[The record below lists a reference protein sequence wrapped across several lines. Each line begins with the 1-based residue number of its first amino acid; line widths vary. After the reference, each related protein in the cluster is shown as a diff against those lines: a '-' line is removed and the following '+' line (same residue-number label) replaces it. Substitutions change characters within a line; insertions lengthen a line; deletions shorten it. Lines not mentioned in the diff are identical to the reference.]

1 MNDLNF
7 GSLSALN
14 EASQESSK
22 LELLL
27 SLIIEDSEQ
36 PRTFFDE
43 DSLNELAESIKER
56 GVKSPISVRPHPTE
70 PGKYII
76 NHGARRYRAS
86 LIAGKTTIP
95 AFIDTNYDLYDQ
107 AVENIQRDNLK
118 PREIAMLIERAIKKG
133 LSKSDI
139 AKKLGKSNSYVSQY
153 AGLNNLAEP
162 IAALLNQGLCEDIT
176 LLANLNTQYKK
187 TPEDV
192 EEWISQQDEFSRTS
206 FNNFKENLGKREII
220 SDEKLEDG
228 KKEKEKK
235 EKIDDPDKL
244 KKSFLKVSYSG
255 QIGRLIMNKRPSSP
269 GRSYIKLDDSGE
281 EVDVNLSDLSI
292 LELIEA

>member
-1 MNDLNF
+1 MNDFNF
-7 GSLSALN
+7 GSLSSLN
-14 EASQESSK
+14 ETSPESSK
-22 LELLL
+22 LELSL
-27 SLIIEDSEQ
+27 SSIVEDHEQ
-36 PRTFFDE
+36 PRTFFNE

-107 AVENIQRDNLK
+107 AAENIQRDNLTA
-118 PREIAMLIERAIKKG
+118 REIAMLIERALKKG

-162 IAALLNQGLCEDIT
+162 VAALLNQGTCEDVT

-187 TPEDV
+187 TPEAV

-206 FNNFKENLGKREII
+206 FNEFKENIGKREII
-220 SDEKLEDG
+220 SDEEPEKSKKG
-228 KKEKEKK
+228 KKEKIE
-235 EKIDDPDKL
+235 DPDKL

-255 QIGRLIMNKRPSSP
+255 QVGRLIMNKRPSSP
-269 GRSYIKLDDSGE
+269 NRAYIKLDDSGE
-281 EVDVNLSDLSI
+281 EVDVNLSDLSV

>member
-7 GSLSALN
+7 GSLSSLN
-14 EASQESSK
+14 ETSQESSK
-22 LELLL
+22 LELSL
-27 SLIIEDSEQ
+27 SSIIEDSEQ
-36 PRTFFDE
+36 PRIVFSE

-70 PGKYII
+70 PSKYII

-86 LIAGKTTIP
+86 LIAGKNTIP

-107 AVENIQRDNLK
+107 AVENIQRENLTA
-118 PREIAMLIERAIKKG
+118 REIAMLIERALKKG

-162 IAALLNQGLCEDIT
+162 VAALLNQGRCEDVT
-176 LLANLNTQYKK
+176 LLANLNTQFKK
-187 TPEDV
+187 TPEAV
-192 EEWISQQDEFSRTS
+192 EEWISQQDEFSRTG
-206 FNNFKENLGKREII
+206 FNEFKENIGKKEVI
-220 SDEKLEDG
+220 SDEEPEKN
-228 KKEKEKK
+228 KKEKK

-244 KKSFLKVSYSG
+244 KKSFLKISYSG

-269 GRSYIKLDDSGE
+269 NRAYIKLDDSGE
-281 EVDVNLSDLSI
+281 EVDVNLSDLSL

>member
-7 GSLSALN
+7 GSLSSLN
-14 EASQESSK
+14 ETSQESSK
-22 LELLL
+22 LELSL
-27 SLIIEDSEQ
+27 SSIIEDSEQ
-36 PRTFFDE
+36 PRIVFSE

-86 LIAGKTTIP
+86 LIAGKNTIP

-107 AVENIQRDNLK
+107 AVENIQRENLTA
-118 PREIAMLIERAIKKG
+118 REIAMLIERALKKG

-162 IAALLNQGLCEDIT
+162 VAALLNQGRCEDVT
-176 LLANLNTQYKK
+176 LLANLNTQFKK
-187 TPEDV
+187 TPEAV
-192 EEWISQQDEFSRTS
+192 EEWISQQDEFSRTG
-206 FNNFKENLGKREII
+206 FNEFKENIGKKEVI
-220 SDEKLEDG
+220 SDEEPEKN
-228 KKEKEKK
+228 KKEKK

-244 KKSFLKVSYSG
+244 KKSFLKISYSG

-269 GRSYIKLDDSGE
+269 NRAYIKLDDSGE
-281 EVDVNLSDLSI
+281 EVDVNLSDLSL

>member
-1 MNDLNF
+1 MNDFNF
-7 GSLSALN
+7 GSLSSLN
-14 EASQESSK
+14 ETSPESSK
-22 LELLL
+22 LELSL
-27 SLIIEDSEQ
+27 SSIVEDHEQ
-36 PRTFFDE
+36 PRTFFNE

-70 PGKYII
+70 LGKYII

-107 AVENIQRDNLK
+107 AAENIQRDNLTA
-118 PREIAMLIERAIKKG
+118 REIAMLIERALKKG

-162 IAALLNQGLCEDIT
+162 VAALLNQGTCEDVT

-187 TPEDV
+187 TPEAV

-206 FNNFKENLGKREII
+206 FNEFKENIGKREII
-220 SDEKLEDG
+220 SDEEPEKS
-228 KKEKEKK
+228 KKEKK
-235 EKIDDPDKL
+235 EKIEDPDKL

-269 GRSYIKLDDSGE
+269 NRAYIKLDDSGE
-281 EVDVNLSDLSI
+281 EVDVNLSDLSV

>member
-1 MNDLNF
+1 MNDFNLGN
-7 GSLSALN
+7 LSTLN
-14 EASQESSK
+14 ETSQESGK
-22 LELLL
+22 LELSL
-27 SLIIEDSEQ
+27 SSIIEDSEQ
-36 PRTFFDE
+36 PRTFFNE
-43 DSLNELAESIKER
+43 ESLNELAESIKER

-107 AVENIQRDNLK
+107 ATENIQRENLTA
-118 PREIAMLIERAIKKG
+118 REIAMVIDRAIKKG

-162 IAALLNQGLCEDIT
+162 VASLLNQGVCEDVT

-187 TPEDV
+187 TPEAV
-192 EEWISQQDEFSRTS
+192 EEWISQQDEFSRTG
-206 FNNFKENLGKREII
+206 FNEFKENLGKREII
-220 SDEKLEDG
+220 SDEEPEKG
-228 KKEKEKK
+228 KKEKK
-235 EKIDDPDKL
+235 EKVDDPDKL
-244 KKSFLKVSYSG
+244 KKSFLKVSYNG
-255 QIGRLIMNKRPSSP
+255 QVGRLIMNKRPSAP
-269 GRSYIKLDDSGE
+269 NRAYIKLDDTGE
-281 EVDVNLSDLSI
+281 EVDVNLSDLSV

>member
-7 GSLSALN
+7 GSLSSLN
-14 EASQESSK
+14 ESSQESSK
-22 LELLL
+22 LELSL
-27 SLIIEDSEQ
+27 SSIIEDNEQ
-36 PRTFFDE
+36 PRIVFGE

-86 LIAGKTTIP
+86 LIAGKNTIP

-107 AVENIQRDNLK
+107 AVENIQRENLTA
-118 PREIAMLIERAIKKG
+118 REIAMLIERALKKG

-162 IAALLNQGLCEDIT
+162 VAALLNQGRCEDVT
-176 LLANLNTQYKK
+176 LLANLNTQFKK
-187 TPEDV
+187 TPEAV
-192 EEWISQQDEFSRTS
+192 EEWISQQDEFSRTG
-206 FNNFKENLGKREII
+206 FNEFKENIGKKEVI
-220 SDEKLEDG
+220 SDEESKKG
-228 KKEKEKK
+228 KKEKK

-244 KKSFLKVSYSG
+244 KKSFLKISYSG
-255 QIGRLIMNKRPSSP
+255 QIGRLVMNKRPSSP
-269 GRSYIKLDDSGE
+269 NRAYIKLDDSGE
-281 EVDVNLSDLSI
+281 EVDVNLSDLSL

>member
-1 MNDLNF
+1 MNGLNF
-7 GSLSALN
+7 GSLSSLN
-14 EASQESSK
+14 ETSQESSK
-22 LELLL
+22 LELSL
-27 SLIIEDSEQ
+27 SSIIEDSEQ
-36 PRTFFDE
+36 PRIVFSE

-86 LIAGKTTIP
+86 LIAGKNTIP

-107 AVENIQRDNLK
+107 AVENIQRENLTA
-118 PREIAMLIERAIKKG
+118 REIAMLIERALKKG

-162 IAALLNQGLCEDIT
+162 VAALLNQGKCEDVT
-176 LLANLNTQYKK
+176 LLANLNTQFKK
-187 TPEDV
+187 TPEAV
-192 EEWISQQDEFSRTS
+192 EEWISQQDEFSRTG
-206 FNNFKENLGKREII
+206 FNEFKENIGKKEVI
-220 SDEKLEDG
+220 SDEEPEKN
-228 KKEKEKK
+228 KKEKK

-244 KKSFLKVSYSG
+244 KKSFLKISYSR

-269 GRSYIKLDDSGE
+269 NRAYIKLDDSGE
-281 EVDVNLSDLSI
+281 EVDVNLSDLSL

>member
-1 MNDLNF
+1 MNGLNF
-7 GSLSALN
+7 GSLSSLN
-14 EASQESSK
+14 ETSQESSK
-22 LELLL
+22 LELSL
-27 SLIIEDSEQ
+27 SSIIEDSEQ
-36 PRTFFDE
+36 PRIVFSE

-86 LIAGKTTIP
+86 LIAGKNTIP

-107 AVENIQRDNLK
+107 AVENIQRENLTA
-118 PREIAMLIERAIKKG
+118 REIAMLIERALKKG

-162 IAALLNQGLCEDIT
+162 VAALLNQGKCEDVT
-176 LLANLNTQYKK
+176 LLANLNTQFKK
-187 TPEDV
+187 TPEAV
-192 EEWISQQDEFSRTS
+192 EEWISQQDEFSRTG
-206 FNNFKENLGKREII
+206 FNEFKENIGKKEVI
-220 SDEKLEDG
+220 SDEEPEKN
-228 KKEKEKK
+228 KKEKK

-244 KKSFLKVSYSG
+244 KKSFLKISYSG

-269 GRSYIKLDDSGE
+269 NRAYIKLDDSGE
-281 EVDVNLSDLSI
+281 EVDVNLSDLSL

>member
-7 GSLSALN
+7 GSLSSLN
-14 EASQESSK
+14 ETSQESSK
-22 LELLL
+22 LELSL
-27 SLIIEDSEQ
+27 SSIIEDSEQ
-36 PRTFFDE
+36 PRIVFNE

-86 LIAGKTTIP
+86 LIAGKNTIP

-107 AVENIQRDNLK
+107 AVENIQRENLTA
-118 PREIAMLIERAIKKG
+118 REIAMLIERALKKG

-153 AGLNNLAEP
+153 AGLNNLVEP
-162 IAALLNQGLCEDIT
+162 VAALLNQGRCEDVT
-176 LLANLNTQYKK
+176 LLANLNTQFKK
-187 TPEDV
+187 TPEAV
-192 EEWISQQDEFSRTS
+192 EEWISQQDEFSRTG
-206 FNNFKENLGKREII
+206 FNEFKENIGKKEVL
-220 SDEKLEDG
+220 SDEKPE
-228 KKEKEKK
+228 KNKKEKK
-235 EKIDDPDKL
+235 EKTDDPDKL
-244 KKSFLKVSYSG
+244 KKSFLKISYSG
-255 QIGRLIMNKRPSSP
+255 QVGRLIMNKRPSSSN
-269 GRSYIKLDDSGE
+269 RAYIKLDDSGE
-281 EVDVNLSDLSI
+281 EVDVNLSDLSL

>member
-1 MNDLNF
+1 MNDFNLGN
-7 GSLSALN
+7 LSTLN
-14 EASQESSK
+14 ETSQESGK
-22 LELLL
+22 LELSL
-27 SLIIEDSEQ
+27 SSIIEDSEQ
-36 PRTFFDE
+36 PRTFFNE
-43 DSLNELAESIKER
+43 ESLNELAESIKER

-107 AVENIQRDNLK
+107 AAENIQRDNLTA
-118 PREIAMLIERAIKKG
+118 REIAMLIERALKKG

-162 IAALLNQGLCEDIT
+162 VAALLNQGTCEDVT

-187 TPEDV
+187 TPEAV

-206 FNNFKENLGKREII
+206 FNEFKENIGKREII
-220 SDEKLEDG
+220 SDEEPEKSKKG
-228 KKEKEKK
+228 KKEKIE
-235 EKIDDPDKL
+235 DPDKL

-255 QIGRLIMNKRPSSP
+255 QVGRLIMNKRPSSP
-269 GRSYIKLDDSGE
+269 NRAYIKLDDSGE
-281 EVDVNLSDLSI
+281 EVDVNLSDLSV

>member
-1 MNDLNF
+1 MDFNLGNL
-7 GSLSALN
+7 GSLN
-14 EASQESSK
+14 ESSLDVGK
-22 LELLL
+22 LELAL
-27 SLIIEDSEQ
+27 SSIIEDSEQ
-36 PRTFFDE
+36 PRTVFNE

-86 LIAGKTTIP
+86 LLANKDTIP
-95 AFIDTNYDLYDQ
+95 AFIDDNYDLYDQ
-107 AVENIQRDNLK
+107 ATENIQRENLTA
-118 PREIAMLIERAIKKG
+118 REIAMLVDRAIKKG
-133 LSKSDI
+133 LSKSEI
-139 AKKLGKSNSYVSQY
+139 AKRLGKSNAYVSQY

-162 IAALLNQGLCEDIT
+162 VAALLNQGICEDVT

-187 TPEDV
+187 TPEV
-192 EEWISQQDEFSRTS
+192 IEEWISQQDEFSRTR
-206 FNNFKENLGKREII
+206 FNEFKDSLGKTEVI
-220 SDEKLEDG
+220 SDVGNEKS
-228 KKEKEKK
+228 KKEKKD
-235 EKIDDPDKL
+235 KIDDPDKL

-269 GRSYIKLDDSGE
+269 NRAYIKLDDSGE
-281 EVDVNLSDLSI
+281 EVDVNLSDLSV